1 MFLEPRSAPRRTISR
16 SEARSR
22 SKASFWAETRLCY
35 KRFTHHIS
43 CRFRIEMTW
52 HLDDMLT
59 IHVHNRMDERNFAG
73 NKLIMAPILRWAYNW
88 LHRPHW
94 LHHISSTI
102 TRSHSYLLHNY
113 IVASCSHLLLLV
125 HVKTEETDGR
135 ETMVPN

>member
-1 MFLEPRSAPRRTISR
+1 
-16 SEARSR
+16 
-22 SKASFWAETRLCY
+22 
-35 KRFTHHIS
+35 
-43 CRFRIEMTW
+43 MTW

-88 LHRPHW
+88 LHRALVASYF
-94 LHHISSTI
+94 LHNYMVDSCF
-102 TRSHSYLLHNY
+102 LHNY